1 MAAREADSA
10 CFAAGRPRL
19 AQLNV
24 ARALHE
30 YEDTRMDA
38 FVRGVALVNGA
49 ADRSRGFVWRL
60 ADPSGR
66 MNSGSDPNE
75 IVNLSVWE
83 SIDDLRNFLSRT
95 VHRHFHDRKA
105 AWFAAPELAHAV
117 MWWVARDHRPT
128 LEEGLVRLHALRRD
142 GPTPYAFDW
151 SLAEAETA
159 RLEEGPAMASRRSA
173 ASAGS
178 PHE

>member
-1 MAAREADSA
+1 MAAREADA
-10 CFAAGRPRL
+10 VCFALRRPRL

-24 ARALHE
+24 ARALHD
-30 YEDTRMDA
+30 YESNRMDG

-83 SIDDLRNFLSRT
+83 SIEDLRNFLSRT
-95 VHRHFHDRKA
+95 VHRHFHDRKSV
-105 AWFAAPELAHAV
+105 WFAAPERAHAV
-117 MWWVARDHRPT
+117 MWWVPHDHRPT
-128 LEEGLVRLHALRRD
+128 LEEGLARLHALRRD
-142 GPTPYAFDW
+142 GPTAYAFDW
-151 SLAEAETA
+151 TLADAEIA
-159 RLEEGPAMASRRSA
+159 RLA
-173 ASAGS
+173 A
-178 PHE
+178 E

>member
-10 CFAAGRPRL
+10 CFAARRLRL

-24 ARALHE
+24 ARALHD
-30 YEDTRMDA
+30 YEDTRMTA

-66 MNSGSDPNE
+66 MNSGRDPNE

-83 SIDDLRNFLSRT
+83 SIEDLRNFLSGT

-105 AWFAAPELAHAV
+105 DWFAAPERPHAV
-117 MWWVARDHRPT
+117 MWWVARDRRPT
-128 LEEGLVRLHALRRD
+128 LEEGLARLEALGRD

-151 SLAEAETA
+151 TLADAVC
-159 RLEEGPAMASRRSA
+159 LA
-173 ASAGS
+173 APYSV
-178 PHE
+178 

>member
-1 MAAREADSA
+1 MSAREADSA
-10 CFAAGRPRL
+10 YLATGRPRL

-30 YEDTRMDA
+30 YEDARMEA
-38 FVRGVALVNGA
+38 FVCGVALVNGA

-66 MNSGSDPNE
+66 MNSGSDPSE

-83 SIDDLRNFLSRT
+83 NLEDLRNFLSRT

-105 AWFAAPELAHAV
+105 DWFAAPGVAHAV

-128 LEEGLVRLHALRRD
+128 LEEGVARLQALRRD
-142 GPTPYAFDW
+142 GATAYAFDW
-151 SLAEAETA
+151 SLADAVAA
-159 RLEEGPAMASRRSA
+159 RVAASRLSA
-173 ASAGS
+173 ARHSAEGGLVS
-178 PHE
+178 